1 MSSPASRSAVPAT
14 EQSPGR
20 PVSSLKDAALRF
32 GDVVII
38 SMASSGPTQS
48 IAVTLAALLA
58 TVAYASFLPIV
69 ICLIPMLG
77 IAIGYQRLNAWQRSA
92 GATYSWVGRALNPH
106 AGFFAGWIMLM
117 YYCVGT
123 TSLTVP
129 LGTYML
135 AFFSNTLP
143 NNVYAVA
150 AVGTGFD
157 LIVLVIAALGI
168 QLSARFQWG
177 WAIFEYGLLVGFSIA
192 AIVGIYGH
200 SLHHTVKV
208 SSSWF
213 TISGAGGFSAL
224 VSGLLLAIFL
234 YSGWD
239 TAAYVS
245 EEAKGKQAGRAGV
258 TSVVILFFIYAAV
271 ILCLQGVAPY
281 KAMQNNAADILAYVG
296 NLIGGGG
303 WKNVMIVAVLGGTL
317 ASLQAAIVSAGR
329 ISFAMGRDRTFPRW
343 FGAVNPKY
351 RTPWNATILF
361 GLLNVVFLW
370 GTTLV
375 GSIGKALLDIVSTL
389 GLIAAIFYLLT
400 ASAAVWFYRRTI
412 MSSASNF
419 FLGGF
424 MPGLGAAF
432 MLFVIVYTLEQRLLN
447 GVQLGFGF
455 GLAALGLVLAFVSQY
470 VGKSRYFSDP
480 TASYG
485 DQVEEV
491 LTGPQPSSAEA
502 PSAEAPSAEAPSAEA
517 PSAEAPSAE
526 APSAEAPSA
535 EAPSAEA
542 PSAEAPSAEAPST
555 EAPSTE
561 PTSTEPTST
570 EPTSAE
576 APSTEPTSTEP
587 S

>member
-1 MSSPASRSAVPAT
+1 MSSPASSSAAPT
-14 EQSPGR
+14 GGQSPDHAGGT
-20 PVSSLKDAALRF
+20 LKDAALRI
-32 GDVVII
+32 GDVVVI

-58 TVAYASFLPIV
+58 TVGYASFLPIL

-106 AGFFAGWIMLM
+106 AGFFAGWVMLM

-135 AFFSNTLP
+135 SFFSTTLP
-143 NNVYAVA
+143 NNLYAVA

-157 LIVLVIAALGI
+157 LIVLVIAAVGI

-192 AIVGIYGH
+192 ALVGIYGH
-200 SLHHTVKV
+200 SLHHTVHI
-208 SSSWF
+208 SGSWF
-213 TISGAGGFSAL
+213 TIGGAGGFSAL

-258 TSVVILFFIYAAV
+258 TSVVLLFVIYAGV
-271 ILCLQGVAPY
+271 ILCLQGVASSGD
-281 KAMQNNAADILAYVG
+281 MQNHAANILAYVG
-296 NLIGGGG
+296 NLIGGSF
-303 WKNVMIVAVLGGTL
+303 WKQVMIVAVLGGTL
-317 ASLQAAIVSAGR
+317 ASLQAAIISAGR

-343 FGAVNPKY
+343 FGDVNPRY

-361 GLLNVVFLW
+361 GLLNIVFLW
-370 GTTLV
+370 GTTLASSV
-375 GSIGKALLDIVSTL
+375 GKALTDIVSTL

-400 ASAAVWFYRRTI
+400 ASAAVWYYRRVI
-412 MSSASNF
+412 MRKPSDF

-424 MPGLGAAF
+424 LPALGAAF
-432 MLFVIVYTLEQRLLN
+432 MLFVIIYTLAKGLLS

-455 GLAALGLVLAFVSQY
+455 GLAAVGLVLSFVSQY

-480 TASYG
+480 TTSQG
-485 DQVEEV
+485 DRVEEE
-491 LTGPQPSSAEA
+491 LAEPQAS
-502 PSAEAPSAEAPSAEA
+502 
-517 PSAEAPSAE
+517 
-526 APSAEAPSA
+526 
-535 EAPSAEA
+535 
-542 PSAEAPSAEAPST
+542 
-555 EAPSTE
+555 
-561 PTSTEPTST
+561 
-570 EPTSAE
+570 
-576 APSTEPTSTEP
+576 
-587 S
+587 

>member
-1 MSSPASRSAVPAT
+1 MSAPASSGAAPAGA
-14 EQSPGR
+14 QSLDR
-20 PVSSLKDAALRF
+20 PASSLKDAALRI
-32 GDVVII
+32 GDVII
-38 SMASSGPTQS
+38 LSMASSGPTQS

-58 TVAYASFLPIV
+58 TVGYSTFLPIF

-135 AFFSNTLP
+135 AFFSTSAANNTH
-143 NNVYAVA
+143 YVA
-150 AVGTGFD
+150 AVGSGFD
-157 LIVLVIAALGI
+157 ILVLVIAALGI
-168 QLSARFQWG
+168 QLSARFSWG

-192 AIVGIYGH
+192 AIVGIYGNH
-200 SLHHTVKV
+200 SLHHTVHV

-258 TSVVILFFIYAAV
+258 TSVLILFVIYAGV
-271 ILCLQGVAPY
+271 IFCLQGVAPNS
-281 KAMQNNAADILAYVG
+281 AMQNNAADILAYVG
-296 NLIGGGG
+296 NLIGGGF

-317 ASLQAAIVSAGR
+317 ASLLAAIVSAGR
-329 ISFAMGRDRTFPRW
+329 ISFAMGRDRTFPHW
-343 FGAVNPKY
+343 FAQVNPKY

-361 GLLNVVFLW
+361 GLLNIVFLW
-370 GTTLV
+370 GTVLI
-375 GSIGKALLDIVSTL
+375 GSIGKALADIVSTL

-400 ASAAVWFYRRTI
+400 ASAAVWYYRRTI

-455 GLAALGLVLAFVSQY
+455 GLAAVGLVLSFVSQY
-470 VGKSRYFSDP
+470 VGKSRFYSDP
-480 TASYG
+480 TTSYG
-485 DQVEEV
+485 ARVDEE
-491 LTGPQPSSAEA
+491 LAQPEPSNAEPSSTEALSTEALSTTEPSSDKQPSSDTEALSAEA

-517 PSAEAPSAE
+517 PTTEPPSAEPPSAE
-526 APSAEAPSA
+526 APSAEPS
-535 EAPSAEA
+535 
-542 PSAEAPSAEAPST
+542 
-555 EAPSTE
+555 
-561 PTSTEPTST
+561 
-570 EPTSAE
+570 
-576 APSTEPTSTEP
+576 
-587 S
+587 